1 MLERLLE
8 GSEVALTN
16 KFIDSR
22 RLQYAN
28 TELLDKIFFDQQGKV
43 NRVRGE
49 GGGWCKTQET
59 YHPSII
65 R

>member
-43 NRVRGE
+43 NRVRGGGGGGGPGRGVE
-49 GGGWCKTQET
+49 GGGWC
-59 YHPSII
+59 
-65 R
+65 